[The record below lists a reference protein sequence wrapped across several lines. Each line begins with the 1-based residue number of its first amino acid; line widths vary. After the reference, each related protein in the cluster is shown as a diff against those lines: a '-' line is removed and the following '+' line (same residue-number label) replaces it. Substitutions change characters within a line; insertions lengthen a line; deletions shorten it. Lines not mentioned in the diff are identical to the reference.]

1 MIATRLLTGLALAAA
16 ALSAVSLPSAAQAA
30 TPATPAAAFAVA
42 GDADSAAAPAVIWG
56 PRYSPGRGAKASGS
70 LRATGEDHA
79 DIPAAET
86 VRISGRVQDL
96 TRANATCGLAVFRIT
111 YRTSDGNLP
120 FTHRTVRDCSYGT
133 PKPFTFDHRNVYQVE
148 LKVCSEARAAQP
160 SLNCLYSG
168 TWKIL
173 YLSR

>member
-30 TPATPAAAFAVA
+30 TPAAGGAAVT
-42 GDADSAAAPAVIWG
+42 GGTDSAAAPAVIWG

-86 VRISGRVQDL
+86 VRISGHVQDL

-111 YRTSDGNLP
+111 YRTSGGNLP
-120 FTHRTVRDCSYGT
+120 FTHRTIRDCSYGT

-168 TWKIL
+168 TWKVL

>member
-30 TPATPAAAFAVA
+30 IPTPAVAVA
-42 GDADSAAAPAVIWG
+42 PDSAAAPAVTWG

-96 TRANATCGLAVFRIT
+96 TRASATCGLAVFRIT

-120 FTHRTVRDCSYGT
+120 FTHRTIRDCSYGT
-133 PKPFTFDHRNVYQVE
+133 PQPFTFDHRNVYQVE

-160 SLNCLYSG
+160 SLNCLYAG
-168 TWKIL
+168 TWKVL

>member
-1 MIATRLLTGLALAAA
+1 MTATRLLTGLALAAA
-16 ALSAVSLPSAAQAA
+16 AVLSAVSLPPAAQAA
-30 TPATPAAAFAVA
+30 QVTAPADT
-42 GDADSAAAPAVIWG
+42 GAAAPATVWG

-96 TRANATCGLAVFRIT
+96 TRASSTCGLAVFRIT
-111 YRTSDGNLP
+111 YRTPGGDLP

-133 PKPFTFDHRNVYQVE
+133 PKSFTFDHHDVYQVE
-148 LKVCSEARAAQP
+148 LKVCSEARSAQP
-160 SLNCLYSG
+160 SINCLYAG
-168 TWKIL
+168 TWKVL

>member
-30 TPATPAAAFAVA
+30 TPASAVTVA
-42 GDADSAAAPAVIWG
+42 GGTDSAAAPAVIWG

-96 TRANATCGLAVFRIT
+96 TRASATCGLAVFRIT

-168 TWKIL
+168 TWKVL